1 MTGVATD
8 DVRLGRLV
16 RVLVFAFR
24 RITYWD
30 YLHEYDILAVV
41 LHGFTIVCHLDLLVV
56 LLLLDEVLEL
66 VNLLILAVVRREA
79 IPELGSYVP
88 IKDQVMRQVEEEESL
103 EDGDVLAGE
112 NPALLEV
119 VDEVRAVL
127 SLILPFPIGQAE
139 DSEYLA
145 CKRLFH
151 AGVYGTIGL
160 SFSRVEQL
168 FDPIHDLLVRRLVS
182 RSLLGLLGWGF
193 VLPADGLVVLA
204 VLDSQTLRLVRSLLD
219 YGTLVVEEGV

>member
-16 RVLVFAFR
+16 RVFVFAFR

-30 YLHEYDILAVV
+30 NLHEYDILAVV
-41 LHGFTIVCHLDLLVV
+41 LHGLTIVCHLDLLVV

-127 SLILPFPIGQAE
+127 PLILPLPICQAE

-145 CKRLFH
+145 CERLFH
-151 AGVYGTIGL
+151 ARVDGAIGL
-160 SFSRVEQL
+160 GFGRVEQL

-204 VLDSQTLRLVRSLLD
+204 VLNSQTLWLVRSLLD
-219 YGTLVVEEGV
+219 YGALVIEEGV